1 LRILILTILTLLL
14 LFMGFAT
21 SEGSTDILYGVI
33 AILIGFLAGVCGGLW
48 GIGGGWIANPVLAM
62 LGYKWEVVFGI
73 NLFHMTVTTL
83 LPFYDDVRKNIHK
96 SKFKKI
102 ERLDQFLFGDYE
114 NNKPKLDFSK
124 NGLGRLIGLPMA
136 VSSSV
141 TAVIGVLVYF
151 EYKQKLEM
159 TTNYIYCAFL
169 VLMIAYHFISKK
181 LKTSSPENQNHI
193 SISGIINGT
202 WAGFLS
208 GFLGIGGGLFH
219 RPVLRYIIRI
229 DESNTR
235 PIAQLNVL
243 LTSVCSIVVYYLK
256 YRSILW
262 SMAAFL
268 SVGGMWSRP
277 LGTNFNKDICDAGM
291 KEKPQSLFIIAAV
304 GILASLILKLIGY
317 ILFGRIILI
326 ALGIVITVY
335 IFILVRKA
343 RFICKQ
349 I

>member
-1 LRILILTILTLLL
+1 
-14 LFMGFAT
+14 MGFAT
-21 SEGSTDILYGVI
+21 SEGSTDILYGAI

-83 LPFYDDVRKNIHK
+83 LPFYDDIRKSIPK
-96 SKFKKI
+96 SK
-102 ERLDQFLFGDYE
+102 L
-114 NNKPKLDFSK
+114 NFSK

-169 VLMIAYHFISKK
+169 VLMIAYHFFSKK
-181 LKTSSPENQNHI
+181 LRASSAENQNHI

-202 WAGFLS
+202 WAGFFS
-208 GFLGIGGGLFH
+208 GFLGLGGGIFH
-219 RPVLRYIIRI
+219 RPVLRYIMRI

-235 PIAQLNVL
+235 PIAQFNVL
-243 LTSVCSIVVYYLK
+243 LTSVCSIIVYYLK

-277 LGTNFNKDICDAGM
+277 LGTCFNNDICKAGM